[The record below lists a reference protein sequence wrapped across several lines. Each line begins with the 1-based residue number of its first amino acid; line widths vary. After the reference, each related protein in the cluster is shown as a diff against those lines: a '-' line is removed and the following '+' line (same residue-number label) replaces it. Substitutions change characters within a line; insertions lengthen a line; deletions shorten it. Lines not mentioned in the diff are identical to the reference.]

1 MRPGWRGFG
10 LVEILVVLVIL
21 GLLAA
26 VLLPPMLG
34 GGQGKPGELRA
45 TSPTQRARGVECQS
59 YLRQIRQAITMAQT
73 TDNELPP
80 QLTGLP
86 GVTPAIARCPETQQP
101 YAYHAA
107 TGQVRCNTPGH
118 QAY

>member
-1 MRPGWRGFG
+1 MRRGARGFG
-10 LVEILVVLVIL
+10 LIEILVVLVIL
-21 GLLAA
+21 GVLAA

-34 GGQGKPGELRA
+34 GGSGKPGESRVM
-45 TSPTQRARGVECQS
+45 SPSQRARGVECQS

-73 TDNELPP
+73 TDTELPP

-101 YAYHAA
+101 YSYHAA
-107 TGQVRCNTPGH
+107 TGQVRCSTPGH
-118 QAY
+118 ENY